1 MTGIMAA
8 IAGTGQ
14 NVIYGSGLYSVV
26 RGGYAGGNTAYFNT
40 GTSPV
45 GPDTSPIQVGYSNT
59 DISQQ
64 WIGYFRPTITGTLT
78 FGVQTT
84 GSNFSSYN
92 YLWVGEK
99 ARTTFSSG
107 NADITGFNGLTS
119 ASISGFTAGLYYPI
133 RIQFAYLDTAGAF
146 QSSNCTFTFLVQG
159 TSSIGT
165 TVFYNTLT
173 SGF

>member
-8 IAGTGQ
+8 IAGGGQ
-14 NVIYGSGLYSVV
+14 NVVYGSGLYSVI
-26 RGGYAGGNTAYFNT
+26 RGGYAGGNTAYFNS
-40 GTSPV
+40 GTSVV

-64 WIGYFRPTITGTLT
+64 WIGYFRPTISGTIS
-78 FGVQTT
+78 FGMQTS
-84 GSNFSSYN
+84 GSNFQAYN

-99 ARTTFSSG
+99 AKTTFSSG
-107 NADITGFNGLTS
+107 NADLTSFNGLGSVSLT
-119 ASISGFTAGLYYPI
+119 GFTAGLYYPI
-133 RIQFAYLDTAGAF
+133 RIQFAYADTAGAF
-146 QSSNCTFTFLVQG
+146 QSSSCTFTFLVQG